1 MHKFAF
7 SLLFALLMLTGCG
20 DGASEPGPGGVSAED
35 ARALDE
41 AAAKLDDEASGE
53 AAPNSTN

>member
-7 SLLFALLMLTGCG
+7 PLLLVLLMLTGCG
-20 DGASEPGPGGVSAED
+20 DGAAEPGPGGVSAED

-41 AAAKLDDEASGE
+41 AAAKLDDEASVQ
-53 AAPNSTN
+53 AAPNPSK

>member
-1 MHKFAF
+1 MQKFGF
-7 SLLFALLMLTGCG
+7 LLLLVLLMLSGCG

-41 AAAKLDDEASGE
+41 AAAKLDDEAS
-53 AAPNSTN
+53 AQSPPDSSN